1 MMLSDF
7 DEITS
12 FDKTKEVCIKA
23 TNSYINVRLF
33 MYLAYTSWDEDGL
46 EYPYNLF
53 ELARNPS
60 IIDKLG
66 NL

>member
-1 MMLSDF
+1 MLSDF
-7 DEITS
+7 DEIIS
-12 FDKTKEVCIKA
+12 FDKTKEMCIIA
-23 TNSYINVRLF
+23 MNNYTNVRLL
-33 MYLAYTSWDEDGL
+33 MYLAYTSWDDDGL

>member
-1 MMLSDF
+1 MLSDSNKV
-7 DEITS
+7 IS
-12 FDKTKEVCIKA
+12 FDKTKEVCIEA
-23 TNSYINVRLF
+23 TINYVNVRLL

>member
-7 DEITS
+7 DEIIS
-12 FDKTKEVCIKA
+12 FDKTKEMCIKA
-23 TNSYINVRLF
+23 MNNYINVRLL

>member
-7 DEITS
+7 DEIIS
-12 FDKTKEVCIKA
+12 FDKAKEVCIKA
-23 TNSYINVRLF
+23 TTNYINVPLL
-33 MYLAYTSWDEDGL
+33 MYIAYSSWDDDGL

-60 IIDKLG
+60 IIDILG

>member
-7 DEITS
+7 DEIIN
-12 FDKTKEVCIKA
+12 FDKTKEMCIKA
-23 TNSYINVRLF
+23 TNNYINVRLL
-33 MYLAYTSWDEDGL
+33 MYLAYTSWDDDGL

-60 IIDKLG
+60 IIDILG